1 MRKEFNPVRE
11 RLSGS
16 RFLRLFLLLF
26 KEKSGRRRGFFR
38 FVKKERENGGEYSR
52 ERTND
57 DGNIDDDENAFE
69 SPEGGFDV
77 DDDVRRRLFCRC
89 IVQRENDKRA
99 LPRREHRHSSGDVGN
114 NSNRDDSWVR
124 FCVLREEKEE
134 DLYRDD
140 ARGRRREERR
150 GE

>member
-1 MRKEFNPVRE
+1 MFAQKCERSRVVTLNSSERHAGILLKVRKNLILSEK

-16 RFLRLFLLLF
+16 RFLRLFLLFF

-69 SPEGGFDV
+69 SPEGGFDDV
-77 DDDVRRRLFCRC
+77 DDVCRRLFCCC
-89 IVQRENDKRA
+89 IVQ
-99 LPRREHRHSSGDVGN
+99 
-114 NSNRDDSWVR
+114 W
-124 FCVLREEKEE
+124 
-134 DLYRDD
+134 
-140 ARGRRREERR
+140 
-150 GE
+150 